1 MFSKNPIAIS
11 TPGMLWITRLLPGRD
26 RASRRLLCALWI
38 TVLTTLLFRH
48 DALAFGFAD
57 VTQRAKQLAATPYK
71 KDEGAPLPRE
81 LQGLT
86 YDRYRDIRYKPN
98 ELWWRGAKVPFEL
111 AFFHQGFYFDQAVR
125 INEVLAGRV
134 REIKFS
140 PELFDYGANKIDREK
155 MQGLGFA
162 GFRVHYPVNT
172 PKYKDE
178 VLVFLGASYF
188 RAIGK
193 GQVYGL
199 SARALAI
206 DTALISGE
214 EFPRFIEFWIEQP
227 AANARELTIYGLLD
241 SKRVTGAYRFLLKPG
256 AETVVD
262 VKAQIF
268 LRENVSKLGLAPLS
282 SMFAFGENQR
292 SGSEDYRPEVHDS
305 DGLLI
310 QSGTGEWI
318 WRPLTNPKRLLVT
331 SFALDNPLG
340 FGLMQRDRDFSR
352 YEDLESRY
360 ERRPSAWVEPKG
372 KWGAGRVELVQIPS
386 PDETNDNIVAYW
398 VPDTAPASRKPFD
411 FEYRILWQK
420 DAETRPPLAW
430 VTQTRRGRG
439 YTRNPDQSIGLVVD
453 FEGPA
458 LRKLPTDA
466 RLVGDVTVDANGE
479 IVEQVVHRND
489 VTGGW
494 RLALRVRRIDEA
506 KPVEVRAFLKGDA
519 NTVSE
524 TWSYIL
530 PPN

>member
-1 MFSKNPIAIS
+1 M
-11 TPGMLWITRLLPGRD
+11 LPGRD
-26 RASRRLLCALWI
+26 RASRRLLRALWI
-38 TVLTTLLFRH
+38 TALATLLFRH

-57 VTQRAKQLAATPYK
+57 VSQRAKQLAATPYK
-71 KDEGAPLPRE
+71 KDEGAPLPKE

-292 SGSEDYRPEVHDS
+292 SGTEDYRPEVHDS

-466 RLVGDVTVDANGE
+466 RLVGDITVDANGE

>member
-1 MFSKNPIAIS
+1 
-11 TPGMLWITRLLPGRD
+11 MLWITRLLPGRD
-26 RASRRLLCALWI
+26 RALRRLLRALWI
-38 TVLTTLLFRH
+38 TALATLLFRH

-57 VTQRAKQLAATPYK
+57 VSQRAKQLAATPYK
-71 KDEGAPLPRE
+71 KDEGAPLPKE

-214 EFPRFIEFWIEQP
+214 EFPRFVEFWIEQP

-292 SGSEDYRPEVHDS
+292 SGTEDYRPEVHDS

-331 SFALDNPLG
+331 SFALDQSA
-340 FGLMQRDRDFSR
+340 GLRADAARPRFQPV
-352 YEDLESRY
+352 
-360 ERRPSAWVEPKG
+360 RRPRVSLRAPAERLGRAEGQVGSGPGRTGADSIARRNQRQHRRLLGARYRAGVPQAFRLRVPHPVAEGCRDASTARVGDADAPRPRLHPQSG
-372 KWGAGRVELVQIPS
+372 PEHRFRRRFRGAGAAQAADGCALG
-386 PDETNDNIVAYW
+386 
-398 VPDTAPASRKPFD
+398 
-411 FEYRILWQK
+411 
-420 DAETRPPLAW
+420 
-430 VTQTRRGRG
+430 RR
-439 YTRNPDQSIGLVVD
+439 
-453 FEGPA
+453 
-458 LRKLPTDA
+458 
-466 RLVGDVTVDANGE
+466 
-479 IVEQVVHRND
+479 
-489 VTGGW
+489 
-494 RLALRVRRIDEA
+494 
-506 KPVEVRAFLKGDA
+506 
-519 NTVSE
+519 
-524 TWSYIL
+524 
-530 PPN
+530 